1 MSYFVNITDFMRTTN
16 LIFEAVWTP
25 TLTSDTCITIAIAV
39 TLIYTAL
46 FFFSLFYWGGGGGG
60 GGRWVFSLF
69 LLFFSCQHYFHFDF
83 QNNKKTIEPCFRT
96 CNLVTKHMSEEFSI
110 RARSDEQ
117 EFLSNSL
124 QMLHVIH
131 LL

>member
-1 MSYFVNITDFMRTTN
+1 MSYFVSITDFMRTTN

-25 TLTSDTCITIAIAV
+25 TLTSDTCITIAIAF

-46 FFFSLFYWGGGGGG
+46 FFFSPHWEWGG
-60 GGRWVFSLF
+60 GGRWGFSLF

-83 QNNKKTIEPCFRT
+83 QNNKKTIEPCFST

-117 EFLSNSL
+117 GFLSNSL

>member
-1 MSYFVNITDFMRTTN
+1 MY
-16 LIFEAVWTP
+16 
-25 TLTSDTCITIAIAV
+25 
-39 TLIYTAL
+39 IYSVVFL
-46 FFFSLFYWGGGGGG
+46 LSFLLGMGGGGGVG
-60 GGRWVFSLF
+60 GGVSLF

-83 QNNKKTIEPCFRT
+83 QNNKKTIEPCFST

-110 RARSDEQ
+110 RVRSDEQ
-117 EFLSNSL
+117 GFLSNSL

>member
-1 MSYFVNITDFMRTTN
+1 MSYFVSITDFMRTTN

-46 FFFSLFYWGGGGGG
+46 FFSLFFIGEGGVGGG
-60 GGRWVFSLF
+60 FSLF
-69 LLFFSCQHYFHFDF
+69 LFFFSCQRYFHFDF
-83 QNNKKTIEPCFRT
+83 QNNKKTIEPCFST
-96 CNLVTKHMSEEFSI
+96 CNLVTKHMSEEVRL

-117 EFLSNSL
+117 GFLSNSL

>member
-1 MSYFVNITDFMRTTN
+1 M
-16 LIFEAVWTP
+16 
-25 TLTSDTCITIAIAV
+25 
-39 TLIYTAL
+39 
-46 FFFSLFYWGGGGGG
+46 GG
-60 GGRWVFSLF
+60 FLF
-69 LLFFSCQHYFHFDF
+69 LLFFLCQHYFHFDF
-83 QNNKKTIEPCFRT
+83 QNNKKKTIEPCFST

-117 EFLSNSL
+117 GFLSNSL

>member
-1 MSYFVNITDFMRTTN
+1 MDPDFDIRYMYHNSNSSYFDIYSVVFLLSFLLGRGGGVGRGFFLSFFSSFRVNIISI
-16 LIFEAVWTP
+16 LI
-25 TLTSDTCITIAIAV
+25 SKTI
-39 TLIYTAL
+39 
-46 FFFSLFYWGGGGGG
+46 
-60 GGRWVFSLF
+60 
-69 LLFFSCQHYFHFDF
+69 
-83 QNNKKTIEPCFRT
+83 KKTIEPCFST

-117 EFLSNSL
+117 GFLSNSL

>member
-1 MSYFVNITDFMRTTN
+1 MSYFVSITDFMRTTN

-39 TLIYTAL
+39 TLTHTAL
-46 FFFSLFYWGGGGGG
+46 FFFSLFYWGGGGVGG
-60 GGRWVFSLF
+60 FF
-69 LLFFSCQHYFHFDF
+69 LSFFSSFRV
-83 QNNKKTIEPCFRT
+83 NIISILISKTIKKTIEPCFST

-117 EFLSNSL
+117 GFLSNSL